1 MWYQSFIGFVFFALS
16 TVLVVAAIV
25 IVIGSFFSLLSK
37 AKQEAAN
44 LAKGRL
50 EINEVAT
57 EYKHTKQQLLESL
70 LEKKEYK
77 KFLKEQKKLD
87 KQDDKP
93 KQKIFV
99 INFKGDIDASQV
111 ENLRNEVSAILA
123 VANTEDEIIVRIDSP
138 GGVVNGYGFA
148 AAQLERIRQAG
159 INLTVCIDQVA
170 ASGGYMM
177 SAVAHK
183 IIAAPFA
190 IVGSIGVVGT
200 IPNIRELLEKNGINV
215 EMHTSG
221 EYKRTLTTVGVNTEE
236 GRNKFK
242 QDLESIHQLFKKHIL
257 VYRPSLDIDKVATGE
272 YWFGKDALELGLVD
286 KIQTYDDYLIDLLK
300 KQHNV
305 YEVSYVIK
313 KEKGFLRPK
322 FSMLKRAITNLLH
335 ARKII

>member
-1 MWYQSFIGFVFFALS
+1 MWYQGFIGFVFFTLS

-25 IVIGSFFSLLSK
+25 IVIGSFFSLLSR

-87 KQDDKP
+87 KQDKP
-93 KQKIFV
+93 KQKVFV
-99 INFKGDIDASQV
+99 INFKGDIHASQV

-123 VANTEDEIIVRIDSP
+123 VVNTEDEVIVRIDSP

-221 EYKRTLTTVGVNTEE
+221 EYKRTLTTVGINTEE

-257 VYRPSLDIDKVATGE
+257 VYRPSVDINKVATGE
-272 YWFGKDALELGLVD
+272 YWFGKDAIELGLVD
-286 KIQTYDDYLIDLLK
+286 KIQTYDDYLIDLLNK
-300 KQHNV
+300 HHDV

-313 KEKGFLRPK
+313 KEKGFLRSK
-322 FSMLKRAITNLLH
+322 LSMLKRTMTNLLY